1 MQKRKISIACKDG
14 VTLSGY
20 LFQPQEAEKG
30 TVIISAALGVP
41 KEFYEPFA
49 HFLTEQGYAA
59 VTYDNRGIGE
69 SRTNA
74 IRGRDLRMIDW
85 GVQDLEAVLSTVIAE
100 GIAKRIFLVG
110 HSAGGQLIG
119 LAPLSERLS
128 GVVFSPALNANWR
141 MYPWPFCIVIYLLMH
156 VIIPV
161 LSVGRDMFP
170 ARAIGFSSVDVPT
183 GIISEWARWAR
194 QKDYLFTEKFG
205 IDTSRYAGLKFPI
218 LAYSFDDDTYAPEA
232 AIEHLL
238 SQYPNAR
245 IKRRRIT
252 ASALGDGKIGHLG
265 FFKEKMRQT
274 LWKQTTEWLDALP

>member
-20 LFQPQEAEKG
+20 LFQPQEAVKG
-30 TVIISAALGVP
+30 AVVISAALGVP
-41 KEFYEPFA
+41 KESYEPFA
-49 HFLTEQGYAA
+49 RFLAEQGYAA

-69 SRTNA
+69 SRSDA

-85 GVQDLEAVLSTVIAE
+85 GAQDLEAVLSTVIAE
-100 GIAKRIFLVG
+100 GLTKRIFLVG

-119 LAPLSERLS
+119 LAPLSSRLS
-128 GVVFSPALNANWR
+128 GVVFAPALNANWR

-183 GIISEWARWAR
+183 GIISQWARWAR
-194 QKDYLFTEKFG
+194 QKDYLFTKKFG
-205 IDTSRYAGLKFPI
+205 IDTSRYAEFTFPI
-218 LAYSFDDDTYAPEA
+218 MAYSFDDDTYGPQA

-238 SQYPNAR
+238 SQYPKAK
-245 IKRRRIT
+245 IGRRRIM
-252 ASALGDGKIGHLG
+252 ASELGTGKIGHLG

-274 LWKQTTEWLDALP
+274 LWKQTVEWLDALP